1 MVQAEG
7 RETAGAEGHIIAEEE
22 GQHNE
27 EAASQVFAYRET
39 QSMAETGRQNTMEE
53 VRVVPEAGV
62 GHYEGDALETEEE
75 QNEEDTVHPAVR
87 IFLGGSPTR
96 GPGTGVEGPWRVA
109 DDGAPRDTVDLNR
122 QRRPTLHQRAVERNL
137 GQGGVAEAFW
147 QVEWVEA
154 ETAIRRML
162 HRTSTVLVEQG
173 DRFVEAESWDIS
185 PAEVTRRL
193 TLLARMVTQ
202 TFCNLAARNSS
213 ISRDVADLTVHY
225 CRDALA
231 NLEEVRH
238 GNEERRRQAETAA
251 RFREEVDTRLSNLQE
266 SIVRMS
272 DQVRQS
278 GGGMAEGTLKRV
290 EERLREVLREDSE
303 RRNRDRLQDEERR
316 QKATRKEADAA
327 ERRKKEQQQEE
338 ARWQK
343 EMREG
348 MKEMK
353 EAMMKEMKAEMKEMK
368 DGMVN
373 QIVGRLSAVLRE
385 ESERQ
390 KKERQVDAERRQQ
403 QDAKRKQVADDEERH
418 KRKQLDEQW
427 RKEEEVK
434 RKDVEATE
442 RRRKNKHQEEERRQK
457 EVEAGMKEVMEAVK
471 EMKTGIKG
479 WKEGML
485 SEVEKRLSMV
495 LRLDAERR
503 QKEEQGRK
511 ATEGDRR
518 QKEDAQRKEA
528 EEAKRVEREKQ
539 QEMAL
544 LQKEEAQRK
553 DAEEAE
559 RQEREKKQ
567 EMARLQEEERQRK
580 EAEEVERRQRAKQQE
595 LDRLQKEETQK
606 KEAEE
611 AERQQR
617 ANQQEMER
625 LQKEE
630 AHKKEV
636 EEAERQQRAKQQE
649 MERLQKEE
657 AQKKEAEEAERQQR
671 AKQQEMERL
680 QKEEAQKEA
689 EEAER
694 QQRAKEQE
702 MERLQKEEA
711 QKKEAEEAERQ
722 HRAKQQEMER
732 LQKEEAQKKDAEEAE
747 RQQRAKLQEME
758 RLQKSEQCRAEKRAR
773 LASYAE
779 QQRQLEAKAKA
790 MAEET
795 ERLAREMEE
804 EDLTMQG
811 EGTWTGAEEEI
822 AEGLGSL
829 LLIESGEAN
838 VAEGVASVPVRN
850 VEVSRRRPRQE
861 DREPEGHAAK
871 RRRAAGIQE
880 LIPII
885 QGEKKGMKIDK
896 CDNRKNAAVDDKGKT
911 LGVCLPFRGSGFSQR
926 GEGALQKWTSEQ
938 TVGGWK
944 RNLGSHKTVW
954 ERAYT
959 VAVCWK
965 FYFPDIDMQ
974 AYGMN
979 PNRINKWREDLDFT
993 TWLPTRVWSVINE
1006 LHLDKPDGFSLV
1018 QTNTALRQQQGD
1030 GFQVAACAGVGITAW
1045 QKMTQWETGATTA
1058 ARGTSTAI
1066 ASSAARSSTAATA
1079 SSAASSSSAADVPSA
1094 VHNALATLAPSVA
1107 CVAVEAMRSVKD
1119 QEHDKE
1125 AWILPLSDALLK
1137 ALPAESRAA
1146 EDAKRMTRVVA
1157 KVVTSWCLC
1166 SMASRG
1172 LRQHQG
1178 VWLGVLQKK
1187 LGGRDTTT
1195 GADKE
1200 KKTKKSSAKGNAT
1213 KDASTEE
1220 NTGTGGQE

>member
-1 MVQAEG
+1 M
-7 RETAGAEGHIIAEEE
+7 
-22 GQHNE
+22 
-27 EAASQVFAYRET
+27 
-39 QSMAETGRQNTMEE
+39 
-53 VRVVPEAGV
+53 
-62 GHYEGDALETEEE
+62 
-75 QNEEDTVHPAVR
+75 
-87 IFLGGSPTR
+87 
-96 GPGTGVEGPWRVA
+96 
-109 DDGAPRDTVDLNR
+109 
-122 QRRPTLHQRAVERNL
+122 
-137 GQGGVAEAFW
+137 
-147 QVEWVEA
+147 
-154 ETAIRRML
+154 
-162 HRTSTVLVEQG
+162 
-173 DRFVEAESWDIS
+173 
-185 PAEVTRRL
+185 

-202 TFCNLAARNSS
+202 KLCNLAARNSS

-231 NLEEVRH
+231 NPEEVGH

-251 RFREEVDTRLSNLQE
+251 RFREQVDTRLSNLRE
-266 SIVRMS
+266 SI
-272 DQVRQS
+272 
-278 GGGMAEGTLKRV
+278 
-290 EERLREVLREDSE
+290 ER
-303 RRNRDRLQDEERR
+303 DEERR
-316 QKATRKEADAA
+316 QKATRKEVDAA

-338 ARWQK
+338 EHRQK

-353 EAMMKEMKAEMKEMK
+353 EAMMEMKAKMKEMK

-390 KKERQVDAERRQQ
+390 KKARQEDEERRQQ
-403 QDAKRKQVADDEERH
+403 QDAKRKQVADDEERQ
-418 KRKQLDEQW
+418 KKKQLDEQW
-427 RKEEEVK
+427 RKAEEEK

-442 RRRKNKHQEEERRQK
+442 RQRKKKHQEEERRQK

-471 EMKTGIKG
+471 EMKTGMKG

-485 SEVEKRLSMV
+485 K
-495 LRLDAERR
+495 
-503 QKEEQGRK
+503 
-511 ATEGDRR
+511 
-518 QKEDAQRKEA
+518 
-528 EEAKRVEREKQ
+528 
-539 QEMAL
+539 
-544 LQKEEAQRK
+544 
-553 DAEEAE
+553 
-559 RQEREKKQ
+559 
-567 EMARLQEEERQRK
+567 
-580 EAEEVERRQRAKQQE
+580 
-595 LDRLQKEETQK
+595 
-606 KEAEE
+606 
-611 AERQQR
+611 
-617 ANQQEMER
+617 
-625 LQKEE
+625 
-630 AHKKEV
+630 
-636 EEAERQQRAKQQE
+636 
-649 MERLQKEE
+649 
-657 AQKKEAEEAERQQR
+657 
-671 AKQQEMERL
+671 
-680 QKEEAQKEA
+680 
-689 EEAER
+689 
-694 QQRAKEQE
+694 
-702 MERLQKEEA
+702 
-711 QKKEAEEAERQ
+711 
-722 HRAKQQEMER
+722 
-732 LQKEEAQKKDAEEAE
+732 
-747 RQQRAKLQEME
+747 
-758 RLQKSEQCRAEKRAR
+758 
-773 LASYAE
+773 
-779 QQRQLEAKAKA
+779 QQRQLEAKTKA
-790 MAEET
+790 MDEET

-811 EGTWTGAEEEI
+811 EGTWKGVEEEI

-838 VAEGVASVPVRN
+838 VAEGVAIVPGQN

-885 QGEKKGMKIDK
+885 PREKKGMKIDK
-896 CDNRKNAAVDDKGKT
+896 CDNRKNAVVDDKGKT
-911 LGVCLPFRGSGFSQR
+911 LGVCLPFRGSRFSQQ

-938 TVGGWK
+938 TVGGRK
-944 RNLGSHKTVW
+944 RNLGSHNTVW

-959 VAVCWK
+959 VAVYWK

-979 PNRINKWREDLDFT
+979 RNRINKWREDLDFT
-993 TWLPTRVWSVINE
+993 TWLPTGVWSVINE

-1018 QTNTALRQQQGD
+1018 QTNTALWQQQGD
-1030 GFQVAACAGVGITAW
+1030 GFQVAACAGVGITAS
-1045 QKMTQWETGATTA
+1045 QKMTQWERGATSAT
-1058 ARGTSTAI
+1058 RGTSTAI

-1079 SSAASSSSAADVPSA
+1079 SSAASSSSAADVSSA
-1094 VHNALATLAPSVA
+1094 ILDALATLAASVA
-1107 CVAVEAMRSVKD
+1107 CVAIEAMRSVKD

-1146 EDAKRMTRVVA
+1146 GDTKRMTRVVA

-1178 VWLGVLQKK
+1178 VCLGVQQKK

>member
-1 MVQAEG
+1 MPQEREARTEIDLASVADEGEEGVEDPQLPSQVEQAEEHWRKAADEKRMVEAEAKSRRAEEMQRRSDGGTDPTVSFPGTGDIREAWERGARAAARAHVGEAGEELASNVRQHIEEDRGYVKVRLPSLKRKAAEEARRGDVDVPENSGEAKKKEESNAGAKAHKMVEVEAHQNAEDAAHRFVDAEAVLTAEDGAPKEAESAAQQKVGAEAVKGAEAVARKEAGAAAELTSEAVELMVVEAVAQKESEAMASQKDEAAAQQNDEADAHKESAAAAQQKDEGAAPRMVEAEAQKESEAAAQQKEEGAAPKMVEAEAQKASEAAALQKEEGAAPKMVEAEAQKASEAAALQKEEGAASNMVEAEAQKESEAAAREKDKAAALHMEEADAHKEGEARNKAEAAARQKAEAEEQKQAAEEALQLARAEARKKAVVEAQKKAEGVAQKMSEAEEQKQAEADARRKPDGEDGSDGNKMVQTEG

-109 DDGAPRDTVDLNR
+109 DDGAPRDTVGLNR

-162 HRTSTVLVEQG
+162 HRTSIVLVEQG

-266 SIVRMS
+266 SIVRVS

-278 GGGMAEGTLKRV
+278 GGGMAEGTLKGV
-290 EERLREVLREDSE
+290 EERLREVLREESE

-316 QKATRKEADAA
+316 QKAMRKEADAA

-338 ARWQK
+338 VRRQK

-403 QDAKRKQVADDEERH
+403 QDAKRKQVADDEERR
-418 KRKQLDEQW
+418 KRIQLDEQW

-471 EMKTGIKG
+471 EMKTGITG
-479 WKEGML
+479 WKEGMI
-485 SEVEKRLSMV
+485 KM
-495 LRLDAERR
+495 
-503 QKEEQGRK
+503 
-511 ATEGDRR
+511 
-518 QKEDAQRKEA
+518 
-528 EEAKRVEREKQ
+528 
-539 QEMAL
+539 
-544 LQKEEAQRK
+544 
-553 DAEEAE
+553 
-559 RQEREKKQ
+559 
-567 EMARLQEEERQRK
+567 
-580 EAEEVERRQRAKQQE
+580 
-595 LDRLQKEETQK
+595 
-606 KEAEE
+606 
-611 AERQQR
+611 
-617 ANQQEMER
+617 
-625 LQKEE
+625 
-630 AHKKEV
+630 
-636 EEAERQQRAKQQE
+636 
-649 MERLQKEE
+649 
-657 AQKKEAEEAERQQR
+657 
-671 AKQQEMERL
+671 
-680 QKEEAQKEA
+680 
-689 EEAER
+689 
-694 QQRAKEQE
+694 
-702 MERLQKEEA
+702 
-711 QKKEAEEAERQ
+711 
-722 HRAKQQEMER
+722 
-732 LQKEEAQKKDAEEAE
+732 
-747 RQQRAKLQEME
+747 
-758 RLQKSEQCRAEKRAR
+758 RAR

-811 EGTWTGAEEEI
+811 EGTWTGVEEDLTMQGEGTWTGVEEEI
-822 AEGLGSL
+822 VEGLGTL

-838 VAEGVASVPVRN
+838 VAEGVPSVPVRN

-896 CDNRKNAAVDDKGKT
+896 CDNRKNAVVDDKGKT

-938 TVGGWK
+938 TVGGRK

-993 TWLPTRVWSVINE
+993 TWLPTGVWSVINE
-1006 LHLDKPDGFSLV
+1006 LHLDKPDG
-1018 QTNTALRQQQGD
+1018 
-1030 GFQVAACAGVGITAW
+1030 
-1045 QKMTQWETGATTA
+1045 
-1058 ARGTSTAI
+1058 
-1066 ASSAARSSTAATA
+1066 
-1079 SSAASSSSAADVPSA
+1079 
-1094 VHNALATLAPSVA
+1094 
-1107 CVAVEAMRSVKD
+1107 
-1119 QEHDKE
+1119 
-1125 AWILPLSDALLK
+1125 
-1137 ALPAESRAA
+1137 
-1146 EDAKRMTRVVA
+1146 
-1157 KVVTSWCLC
+1157 
-1166 SMASRG
+1166 
-1172 LRQHQG
+1172 
-1178 VWLGVLQKK
+1178 
-1187 LGGRDTTT
+1187 
-1195 GADKE
+1195 
-1200 KKTKKSSAKGNAT
+1200 
-1213 KDASTEE
+1213 
-1220 NTGTGGQE
+1220 

>member
-1 MVQAEG
+1 
-7 RETAGAEGHIIAEEE
+7 
-22 GQHNE
+22 
-27 EAASQVFAYRET
+27 
-39 QSMAETGRQNTMEE
+39 
-53 VRVVPEAGV
+53 
-62 GHYEGDALETEEE
+62 
-75 QNEEDTVHPAVR
+75 
-87 IFLGGSPTR
+87 
-96 GPGTGVEGPWRVA
+96 
-109 DDGAPRDTVDLNR
+109 
-122 QRRPTLHQRAVERNL
+122 
-137 GQGGVAEAFW
+137 
-147 QVEWVEA
+147 
-154 ETAIRRML
+154 
-162 HRTSTVLVEQG
+162 
-173 DRFVEAESWDIS
+173 
-185 PAEVTRRL
+185 
-193 TLLARMVTQ
+193 MVTQ
-202 TFCNLAARNSS
+202 TFCNLAARNSN

-231 NLEEVRH
+231 NLEEVSH

-251 RFREEVDTRLSNLQE
+251 RFREQVDTRLSNLWE
-266 SIVRMS
+266 SIERVS

-278 GGGMAEGTLKRV
+278 GGGMAEGTLKGV

-338 ARWQK
+338 ERRQK

-353 EAMMKEMKAEMKEMK
+353 EAMMEMKAEMKEMK
-368 DGMVN
+368 DGM
-373 QIVGRLSAVLRE
+373 
-385 ESERQ
+385 
-390 KKERQVDAERRQQ
+390 
-403 QDAKRKQVADDEERH
+403 
-418 KRKQLDEQW
+418 
-427 RKEEEVK
+427 
-434 RKDVEATE
+434 
-442 RRRKNKHQEEERRQK
+442 
-457 EVEAGMKEVMEAVK
+457 
-471 EMKTGIKG
+471 
-479 WKEGML
+479 
-485 SEVEKRLSMV
+485 
-495 LRLDAERR
+495 RR

-528 EEAKRVEREKQ
+528 EEDDREEREKQQEKEHQQNEEAQRKEAEEAERVEREKQ
-539 QEMAL
+539 QEMAR
-544 LQKEEAQRK
+544 LQKEEAQQK

-559 RQEREKKQ
+559 RQEREKQ
-567 EMARLQEEERQRK
+567 HEMARLQKEERQRK
-580 EAEEVERRQRAKQQE
+580 EAEEVER
-595 LDRLQKEETQK
+595 
-606 KEAEE
+606 
-611 AERQQR
+611 
-617 ANQQEMER
+617 
-625 LQKEE
+625 
-630 AHKKEV
+630 
-636 EEAERQQRAKQQE
+636 QQRAKQHE
-649 MERLQKEE
+649 LDRLQKEE

-680 QKEEAQKEA
+680 QKEEAQK
-689 EEAER
+689 
-694 QQRAKEQE
+694 
-702 MERLQKEEA
+702 
-711 QKKEAEEAERQ
+711 KEAEEAERRQ
-722 HRAKQQEMER
+722 RAKQQEMER
-732 LQKEEAQKKDAEEAE
+732 LQKA
-747 RQQRAKLQEME
+747 
-758 RLQKSEQCRAEKRAR
+758 EQCRAKKRAR

-811 EGTWTGAEEEI
+811 EGTWKGVEEEI

-838 VAEGVASVPVRN
+838 VAEGVAIVPGQN

-885 QGEKKGMKIDK
+885 PGEKKGMKIDK
-896 CDNRKNAAVDDKGKT
+896 CDNRKNAVVDDKGKT

-938 TVGGWK
+938 TVGDRK

-965 FYFPDIDMQ
+965 
-974 AYGMN
+974 
-979 PNRINKWREDLDFT
+979 
-993 TWLPTRVWSVINE
+993 
-1006 LHLDKPDGFSLV
+1006 FSLV

-1045 QKMTQWETGATTA
+1045 QKMVGGVEGENGYSTEEHAVGLAATLSVMWAASTNVDQTQWETSATSA

-1079 SSAASSSSAADVPSA
+1079 SSAASSSSAADVTSA
-1094 VHNALATLAPSVA
+1094 VLDALATLAASVA
-1107 CVAVEAMRSVKD
+1107 CAAVEAMRSVKD

-1137 ALPAESRAA
+1137 ALSAESRAA
-1146 EDAKRMTRVVA
+1146 GDTKRMTRVVA

-1178 VWLGVLQKK
+1178 VCLGVLQKK
-1187 LGGRDTTT
+1187 LGGQDTTT
-1195 GADKE
+1195 RADKE

-1213 KDASTEE
+1213 KDA
-1220 NTGTGGQE
+1220 

>member
-1 MVQAEG
+1 
-7 RETAGAEGHIIAEEE
+7 
-22 GQHNE
+22 
-27 EAASQVFAYRET
+27 
-39 QSMAETGRQNTMEE
+39 MAETERQNTMEE

-147 QVEWVEA
+147 QVEWVKA

-162 HRTSTVLVEQG
+162 HWTSTVLVEQG
-173 DRFVEAESWDIS
+173 DRFVEAKSWDIS
-185 PAEVTRRL
+185 LAEVTRRL

-202 TFCNLAARNSS
+202 TLCNLAARNSS

-238 GNEERRRQAETAA
+238 GNKERRRQAETAA
-251 RFREEVDTRLSNLQE
+251 RFCEKVDTRLSNLQE
-266 SIVRMS
+266 SIIRVS

-278 GGGMAEGTLKRV
+278 GGGMAEGTLKGV

-327 ERRKKEQQQEE
+327 KRRKKEQQQEE
-338 ARWQK
+338 EHRQK

-348 MKEMK
+348 MREMK
-353 EAMMKEMKAEMKEMK
+353 EAMMKDMKEEMKEMK

-390 KKERQVDAERRQQ
+390 KKARQEDAERRQQ
-403 QDAKRKQVADDEERH
+403 QDAKRKQVADEEERQ
-418 KRKQLDEQW
+418 KKKQLDEQW
-427 RKEEEVK
+427 RKEEEEK

-442 RRRKNKHQEEERRQK
+442 RRRKKKHQEEERRQK
-457 EVEAGMKEVMEAVK
+457 EVEAGMKEVMKAVK
-471 EMKTGIKG
+471 QMKTGMKG

-485 SEVEKRLSMV
+485 K
-495 LRLDAERR
+495 
-503 QKEEQGRK
+503 
-511 ATEGDRR
+511 
-518 QKEDAQRKEA
+518 
-528 EEAKRVEREKQ
+528 
-539 QEMAL
+539 
-544 LQKEEAQRK
+544 
-553 DAEEAE
+553 
-559 RQEREKKQ
+559 
-567 EMARLQEEERQRK
+567 
-580 EAEEVERRQRAKQQE
+580 
-595 LDRLQKEETQK
+595 
-606 KEAEE
+606 
-611 AERQQR
+611 
-617 ANQQEMER
+617 
-625 LQKEE
+625 
-630 AHKKEV
+630 
-636 EEAERQQRAKQQE
+636 
-649 MERLQKEE
+649 
-657 AQKKEAEEAERQQR
+657 
-671 AKQQEMERL
+671 
-680 QKEEAQKEA
+680 
-689 EEAER
+689 
-694 QQRAKEQE
+694 
-702 MERLQKEEA
+702 
-711 QKKEAEEAERQ
+711 
-722 HRAKQQEMER
+722 
-732 LQKEEAQKKDAEEAE
+732 
-747 RQQRAKLQEME
+747 
-758 RLQKSEQCRAEKRAR
+758 KRAR

-811 EGTWTGAEEEI
+811 EGTWKGVEEEI

-838 VAEGVASVPVRN
+838 VAEGVAIVPGQN
-850 VEVSRRRPRQE
+850 VEVSRRWPRQE

-885 QGEKKGMKIDK
+885 PGEKKRMKIDK
-896 CDNRKNAAVDDKGKT
+896 CDNRKNAVVDDKGKT
-911 LGVCLPFRGSGFSQR
+911 LGVCLPFRGSGFSQW

-938 TVGGWK
+938 TVGSRK

-965 FYFPDIDMQ
+965 FYFTDIDMQ
-974 AYGMN
+974 AYDMN

-993 TWLPTRVWSVINE
+993 LWLPTGVWSVINE
-1006 LHLDKPDGFSLV
+1006 LHLDKPDG
-1018 QTNTALRQQQGD
+1018 
-1030 GFQVAACAGVGITAW
+1030 
-1045 QKMTQWETGATTA
+1045 
-1058 ARGTSTAI
+1058 
-1066 ASSAARSSTAATA
+1066 
-1079 SSAASSSSAADVPSA
+1079 
-1094 VHNALATLAPSVA
+1094 
-1107 CVAVEAMRSVKD
+1107 
-1119 QEHDKE
+1119 
-1125 AWILPLSDALLK
+1125 
-1137 ALPAESRAA
+1137 
-1146 EDAKRMTRVVA
+1146 
-1157 KVVTSWCLC
+1157 
-1166 SMASRG
+1166 G

-1178 VWLGVLQKK
+1178 VCLGVLQKK
-1187 LGGRDTTT
+1187 LGGQDTTT

-1200 KKTKKSSAKGNAT
+1200 KKTKKSSAKKNAT
-1213 KDASTEE
+1213 KDVSTEE

>member
-1 MVQAEG
+1 
-7 RETAGAEGHIIAEEE
+7 
-22 GQHNE
+22 
-27 EAASQVFAYRET
+27 
-39 QSMAETGRQNTMEE
+39 
-53 VRVVPEAGV
+53 
-62 GHYEGDALETEEE
+62 
-75 QNEEDTVHPAVR
+75 
-87 IFLGGSPTR
+87 
-96 GPGTGVEGPWRVA
+96 
-109 DDGAPRDTVDLNR
+109 
-122 QRRPTLHQRAVERNL
+122 
-137 GQGGVAEAFW
+137 
-147 QVEWVEA
+147 
-154 ETAIRRML
+154 
-162 HRTSTVLVEQG
+162 
-173 DRFVEAESWDIS
+173 
-185 PAEVTRRL
+185 
-193 TLLARMVTQ
+193 
-202 TFCNLAARNSS
+202 
-213 ISRDVADLTVHY
+213 
-225 CRDALA
+225 
-231 NLEEVRH
+231 
-238 GNEERRRQAETAA
+238 
-251 RFREEVDTRLSNLQE
+251 
-266 SIVRMS
+266 
-272 DQVRQS
+272 
-278 GGGMAEGTLKRV
+278 
-290 EERLREVLREDSE
+290 
-303 RRNRDRLQDEERR
+303 
-316 QKATRKEADAA
+316 
-327 ERRKKEQQQEE
+327 
-338 ARWQK
+338 
-343 EMREG
+343 
-348 MKEMK
+348 
-353 EAMMKEMKAEMKEMK
+353 
-368 DGMVN
+368 
-373 QIVGRLSAVLRE
+373 
-385 ESERQ
+385 
-390 KKERQVDAERRQQ
+390 
-403 QDAKRKQVADDEERH
+403 
-418 KRKQLDEQW
+418 
-427 RKEEEVK
+427 
-434 RKDVEATE
+434 
-442 RRRKNKHQEEERRQK
+442 
-457 EVEAGMKEVMEAVK
+457 
-471 EMKTGIKG
+471 
-479 WKEGML
+479 
-485 SEVEKRLSMV
+485 
-495 LRLDAERR
+495 
-503 QKEEQGRK
+503 
-511 ATEGDRR
+511 
-518 QKEDAQRKEA
+518 
-528 EEAKRVEREKQ
+528 
-539 QEMAL
+539 
-544 LQKEEAQRK
+544 
-553 DAEEAE
+553 
-559 RQEREKKQ
+559 
-567 EMARLQEEERQRK
+567 
-580 EAEEVERRQRAKQQE
+580 
-595 LDRLQKEETQK
+595 
-606 KEAEE
+606 
-611 AERQQR
+611 
-617 ANQQEMER
+617 
-625 LQKEE
+625 
-630 AHKKEV
+630 
-636 EEAERQQRAKQQE
+636 

-680 QKEEAQKEA
+680 QKA
-689 EEAER
+689 
-694 QQRAKEQE
+694 
-702 MERLQKEEA
+702 
-711 QKKEAEEAERQ
+711 
-722 HRAKQQEMER
+722 
-732 LQKEEAQKKDAEEAE
+732 
-747 RQQRAKLQEME
+747 
-758 RLQKSEQCRAEKRAR
+758 EQCRAEKRAR

-811 EGTWTGAEEEI
+811 EGTWTGVEEEI
-822 AEGLGSL
+822 VEGLGTL

-838 VAEGVASVPVRN
+838 VAEGVLSVPVRN

-896 CDNRKNAAVDDKGKT
+896 CDNRKNAVVDDKGKT

-938 TVGGWK
+938 TVGGRK

-993 TWLPTRVWSVINE
+993 TWLPTGVWSVINE

-1045 QKMTQWETGATTA
+1045 QKMVGGVEGENGYSTEEHAIGLAATLSVMWAASTNVDQTQWETGATTA

-1079 SSAASSSSAADVPSA
+1079 SSDASSSSAADVPSA
-1094 VHNALATLAPSVA
+1094 VHNALATLAASVA

-1220 NTGTGGQE
+1220 NTGTGGQD